1 MSTRH
6 SLAGLSGLS
15 VYVPRLRVSLERWCE
30 WNDQP
35 WEKVGAVVGRSF
47 RMPAPREDVYTMA
60 AEAALSLILDFD
72 VDPSSVGYLALG
84 TESSKDNA
92 AGAVIVRGMLDRA
105 LAARGLPRLARG
117 CEVPEVKHACLGGI
131 YALKGAVRY
140 VSCDGGGRRA
150 IVICSD
156 VAEYARGSSGEPT
169 QGAGAVAMLVDR
181 EARLAGVDLAR
192 AGNASAYRGPDFR
205 KPFARHSA
213 PGYAAGTGRLHDFP
227 VFSGKYSTFAYVDET
242 AEAMREMLARR
253 GQSFAGYL
261 AQVRAVFLHRPYAHM
276 PKQAMAFLQARA
288 LAGGFGDEE
297 LDRERLDLLAREAGV
312 DPDAVI
318 AEARGAADLFES
330 LLARGEP
337 VDPSPATTRLASH
350 LRRSGDL
357 DALVADRMSLGADA
371 AMELGNLYT
380 AALPAW
386 LAAGFEEAYTRH
398 LSLAGDELLALGY
411 GSGDAA
417 EAIPLVVADGWY
429 DAAAK
434 IHVRSALT
442 EAVDLDRA
450 AYEALHDHGRLDRS
464 LPARPGFFISRT
476 GDIDEPAFADVGVD
490 YYEHGLPPAA

>member
-1 MSTRH
+1 MGTRH

-15 VYVPRLRVSLERWCE
+15 LYVPRLRVPLERWCD

-35 WEKVGAVVGRSF
+35 WDKVRHVVGKSF

-140 VSCDGGGRRA
+140 ASCDGGGRRA

-156 VAEYARGSSGEPT
+156 IAEYARGSTGEPT

-181 EARLAGVDLAR
+181 EARLAGVDLAG
-192 AGNASAYRGPDFR
+192 AGSASAYRGPDFR
-205 KPFARHSA
+205 KPFARHFA
-213 PGYAAGTGRLHDFP
+213 PGWASRTERLHDFP
-227 VFSGKYSTFAYVDET
+227 VFSGKYSTFAYVDAT
-242 AEAMREMLARR
+242 AEAMRELLARR
-253 GQSFAGYL
+253 GVSFEDYL
-261 AQVRAVFLHRPYAHM
+261 ASLRAVFMHRPYAHM

-288 LAGGFGDEE
+288 LGGGFLGDEP
-297 LDRERLDLLAREAGV
+297 DRARLDQLAREAGV
-312 DPDAVI
+312 DPQDVI
-318 AEARGAADLFES
+318 DEARGASDLFES
-330 LLARGEP
+330 LLAQGEP

-357 DALVADRMSLGADA
+357 DALVADRMSLGAEP

-386 LAAGFEEAYTRH
+386 LAAGFEDACTQH
-398 LSLAGDELLALGY
+398 VSLTGEELLAIGY

-417 EAIPLVVADGWY
+417 EAIPLVVSDDWY
-429 DAAAK
+429 DAASK

-450 AYEALHDHGRLDRS
+450 SYEALHDHGRLERA
-464 LPARPGFFISRT
+464 LPPRAGFFISRT
-476 GDIDEPAFADVGVD
+476 GEVNEPAFADVGVD